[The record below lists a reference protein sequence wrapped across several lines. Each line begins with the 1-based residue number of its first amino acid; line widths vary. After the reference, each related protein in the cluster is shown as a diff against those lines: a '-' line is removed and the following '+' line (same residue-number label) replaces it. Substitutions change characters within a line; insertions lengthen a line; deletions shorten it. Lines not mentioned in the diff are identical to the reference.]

1 MCGLAEYSAQFELG
15 GITGRRLLLLDEV
28 ALREMGVSKWGHR
41 KQILRRTAEARH
53 SSRRRLRGRPA
64 VAQWSERDVCDWLK
78 LIQLADYRQ
87 VFVDH
92 RIDGRRLTALTDTA
106 LVEDMGITTL
116 GHRKRILKELRAA
129 IAAGATAAA
138 HHQRKAKP
146 DSPELGRTKS
156 KRKRAELDRP

>member
-15 GITGRRLLLLDEV
+15 GITGRRLLSLDEV
-28 ALREMGVSKWGHR
+28 VLREIGVSKWGHR

-92 RIDGRRLTALTDTA
+92 HIDGRRLTALTDAA

-129 IAAGATAAA
+129 IAAGVA
-138 HHQRKAKP
+138 HHQRNAKP
-146 DSPELGRTKS
+146 DSPELDRTKS
-156 KRKRAELDRP
+156 KRKRAELERL